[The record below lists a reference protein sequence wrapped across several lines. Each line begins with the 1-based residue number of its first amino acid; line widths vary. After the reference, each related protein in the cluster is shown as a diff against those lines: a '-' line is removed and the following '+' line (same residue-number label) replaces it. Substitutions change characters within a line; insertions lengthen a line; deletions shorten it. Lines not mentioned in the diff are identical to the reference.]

1 MSLER
6 SARGDT
12 PRVERTEHRVA
23 IVLDPNYGERII
35 ELARE
40 CHVWLVSS
48 ASNYAAAQALWQSDP
63 DNSFSLDE
71 GVTTFSPSETPQAS
85 FVAVLELVEDHHG
98 EGSHDPPVS
107 VLDVIGLE
115 PSAAA
120 IDELDLYEYRHIEPS
135 KNGFV
140 ARRAPA

>member
-1 MSLER
+1 MSVEG

-48 ASNYAAAQALWQSDP
+48 ASNDAAVATLHQSDP
-63 DNSFSLDE
+63 AYSLGE
-71 GVTTFSPSETPQAS
+71 GVTTFSPAETPQAS
-85 FVAVLELVEDHHG
+85 FVAILDLVEEHHG
-98 EGSHDPPVS
+98 EYSHDPPVS
-107 VLDVIGLE
+107 VIDVIGLE

-120 IDELDLYEYRHIEPS
+120 IDELDVYEFRHIEPS